1 MKKFFANGK
10 LLISG
15 EYVVLE
21 GAKSLAVPT
30 KKGQSL
36 IFKESSNQTLNWNSL
51 DLNSKTWFEAIFSAD
66 DLSVIKT
73 SDAEKAQ
80 FLQNLLKNSKKLSS
94 NKFNLSGEVVT
105 KLQFPRNWGFGSSST
120 LISCVAQWFEIDAFD
135 LHFSVSNG
143 SGYDVACANSKSSI
157 AYTLIDNTPM
167 YSSIKWNPPFKD
179 LLFFVHLNAKQN
191 SFNEVVKYQLQKN
204 VKKNKVDE
212 ITELTDKI
220 ISCEDLD
227 DFRHIIET
235 HEKVISETIGKP
247 TIKDRYF
254 DDFNGTIKSL
264 GAWGGDFILVV
275 GKQKERDYFSKKGFS
290 TQLSFKDTII
300 I

>member
-51 DLNSKTWFEAIFSAD
+51 NLNNKTWFEAILSAD

-80 FLQNLLKNSKKLSS
+80 FLQSLLKNAKKLSS
-94 NKFNLSGEVVT
+94 NKFNPSGEVVT

-157 AYTLIDNTPM
+157 AYTLVDNTPK
-167 YSSIKWNPPFKD
+167 YSSIKWNPSFKD
-179 LLFFVHLNAKQN
+179 FLFFVHLNTKQN

-290 TQLSFKDTII
+290 TQLNFKDTII
-300 I
+300 

>member
-73 SDAEKAQ
+73 SDTEKAQ
-80 FLQNLLKNSKKLSS
+80 FLQSLLKNAKKLSS

-157 AYTLIDNTPM
+157 TYTLVDNTPK
-167 YSSIKWNPPFKD
+167 YSFIKWNPSFKD
-179 LLFFVHLNAKQN
+179 FLFFVHLNTKQN

-220 ISCEDLD
+220 ICCEDLD

-254 DDFNGTIKSL
+254 DDFKGTIKSL

-290 TQLSFKDTII
+290 TQLNFKDTII
-300 I
+300 